1 MRLGREGKRQID
13 ELVLGQDVSLLDPS
27 NLTFADL
34 MDYFVAL
41 NRPPRTTE
49 MTKMLLGTDPFL
61 DGTVILLQD
70 VVQILNR
77 PMTAALSQDSFF
89 LGFINRW
96 WGALG
101 FVCVDHPGLRV
112 RRVRQRFGQQ
122 RLGRIGRT
130 KRREEEID
138 RRPRRI
144 DASKEVEPAAFD
156 PDVSLTHP
164 PGFVGRLQMR
174 SSPLLEFRCIV
185 LNPSP
190 DRRMVDLHPAFNQ
203 QLLDITIRKGVA
215 KVPAGNAG

>member
-1 MRLGREGKRQID
+1 
-13 ELVLGQDVSLLDPS
+13 
-27 NLTFADL
+27 
-34 MDYFVAL
+34 
-41 NRPPRTTE
+41 
-49 MTKMLLGTDPFL
+49 
-61 DGTVILLQD
+61 
-70 VVQILNR
+70 
-77 PMTAALSQDSFF
+77 MTAALSQDSFF

-96 WGALG
+96 WVALG

-138 RRPRRI
+138 RRSRRI
-144 DASKEVEPAAFD
+144 DGSIEVEPAAFD
-156 PDVSLTHP
+156 PDVSLIHP

-185 LNPSP
+185 LNLSP

-203 QLLDITIRKGVA
+203 QLLDITIRKGVSKIPA
-215 KVPAGNAG
+215 DGTQNDLGSEVPPLEDLRSLQFSHDLSSVAVRSRVLATHPDQESESVADVHCSQEIALLPLKLQLAYRTAFAHRRISTENR